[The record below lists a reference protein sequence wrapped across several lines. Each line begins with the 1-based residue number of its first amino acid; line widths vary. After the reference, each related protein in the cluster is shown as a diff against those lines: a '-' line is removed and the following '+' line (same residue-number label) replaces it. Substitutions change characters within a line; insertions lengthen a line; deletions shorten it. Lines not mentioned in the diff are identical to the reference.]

1 MKGLNS
7 ACFVLASTEGCL
19 RLEFESHSMM
29 EKRMESTGSR
39 VEKRHGSEKHMKTSM
54 ALDHRYHIIDSS
66 MYIDY
71 EVTEEEIFG
80 MEN

>member
-1 MKGLNS
+1 
-7 ACFVLASTEGCL
+7 
-19 RLEFESHSMM
+19 MM